1 MSHPDT
7 NEILKDTTQYKP
19 SRYDDFD
26 FPQPILD
33 LHEPAADETVSW
45 IKSENMRL
53 QSEVAYL
60 KGKVEVY
67 EKFLKD
73 RGFIKEEE

>member
-7 NEILKDTTQYKP
+7 NEILKVTTQYSP
-19 SRYDDFD
+19 SRYDDFN

-33 LHEPAADETVSW
+33 LHEPAADETASW
-45 IKSENMRL
+45 FKSENMRL
-53 QSEVAYL
+53 QSEIAFL
-60 KGKVEVY
+60 RGKIEAY

-73 RGFIKEEE
+73 RGYIKEEE

>member
-7 NEILKDTTQYKP
+7 NEILKDTAQYRP

-33 LHEPAADETVSW
+33 LREPAADETASW
-45 IKSENMRL
+45 IKFENMRL
-53 QSEVAYL
+53 QSEIAFL
-60 KGKVEVY
+60 KGKIEVY

-73 RGFIKEEE
+73 KGYIKEEE